1 MTLEVISQ
9 EKRRRTMS
17 QQTILVIG
25 DTDTVGAPV
34 ARQLSEDGHPARL
47 LVRDPARAADKL
59 CCGFEYIQGSFEE
72 RETVK
77 QALSGCTG
85 VHISLQA
92 GSNPADIERVEHH
105 GTLSVIEL
113 AANAPLAHL
122 TYVSGMFVGAE
133 VGAAVLDDHAKR
145 SVEQTLQQS
154 GISFT
159 IFKPTYFMD
168 TLPKQ
173 LQGKR
178 AMILGKQPHPLH
190 LVAASDFGRMASRA
204 FQVPEAAN
212 KIFYIQGPEALTMAE
227 ALQLY
232 CSILEPETRV
242 TTIPLSLMSV
252 VDTLFL
258 GKKMRRTLQ
267 IMQVLQR
274 YGEFGDPSEANRILG
289 APTTTLR
296 AWCEQQRALRSRESH
311 ISA

>member
-1 MTLEVISQ
+1 MG
-9 EKRRRTMS
+9 

-25 DTDTVGAPV
+25 ATGTVGAPV
-34 ARQLSEDGHPARL
+34 ARHLREDGYDVRL
-47 LVRDPARAADKL
+47 LVRDPKRAAAQFGS
-59 CCGFEYIQGSFEE
+59 GFEYIQGSVEE

-77 QALSGCTG
+77 QALNGCTG

-92 GSNPADIERVEHH
+92 GSHPADIERVEHL
-105 GTLSVIEL
+105 GTLRVIEL
-113 AANAPLAHL
+113 AAQQQLAHL

-133 VGAAVLDDHAKR
+133 VGSAVLDDHAKR
-145 SVEQTLQQS
+145 NVEQALQQS
-154 GISFT
+154 GIPST

-178 AMILGKQPHPLH
+178 AMILGTQPHPLH
-190 LVAASDFGRMASRA
+190 LVAASDFGRMVSRA
-204 FQVPEAAN
+204 FQEPEAAN

-227 ALQLY
+227 ALRLY
-232 CSILEPETRV
+232 CTMLEPEKQV
-242 TTIPLSLMSV
+242 TMMPLWLMSV

-258 GKKMRRTLQ
+258 GRKMRRTLQ

-289 APTTTLR
+289 APTTTLQ
-296 AWCEQQRALRSRESH
+296 AWCEQQRTLRSRGSN

>member
-1 MTLEVISQ
+1 
-9 EKRRRTMS
+9 MS
-17 QQTILVIG
+17 QSTILVIG
-25 DTDTVGAPV
+25 ATGTVGAPV
-34 ARQLSEDGHPARL
+34 ARQLREDGHHVRL
-47 LVRDPARAADKL
+47 LVRDPTRAAAQFGS
-59 CCGFEYIQGSFEE
+59 GFEYIQGSVEE

-92 GSNPADIERVEHH
+92 GSNPADIERVEHL
-105 GTLSVIEL
+105 GTLRVIEL

-133 VGAAVLDDHAKR
+133 VGSAVLDDHAKR
-145 SVEQTLQQS
+145 RVEQALQQS
-154 GISFT
+154 GIPST

-190 LVAASDFGRMASRA
+190 LVAASDFGRMVSRA

-212 KIFYIQGPEALTMAE
+212 KIFYIQGPEALTMGE
-227 ALQLY
+227 ALHLY
-232 CSILEPETRV
+232 CTILEPEKQV
-242 TTIPLSLMSV
+242 TTMPLWLMSM

-258 GKKMRRTLQ
+258 GRKMRRTLQ
-267 IMQVLQR
+267 IMQVLQH
-274 YGEFGDPSEANRILG
+274 YGEFGNPSEANRILG
-289 APTTTLR
+289 APKTTLR
-296 AWCEQQRALRSRESH
+296 AWCEQQRTFRSRESH
-311 ISA
+311 ISI

>member
-1 MTLEVISQ
+1 
-9 EKRRRTMS
+9 MS
-17 QQTILVIG
+17 QQTILVLG
-25 DTDTVGAPV
+25 ATGTVGAPV
-34 ARQLSEDGHPARL
+34 ARQLREDGYHVRL
-47 LVRDPARAADKL
+47 LVRDPKRAAAQFGS
-59 CCGFEYIQGSFEE
+59 GFQYIQGSVEE
-72 RETVK
+72 CETVK

-92 GSNPADIERVEHH
+92 GSNPADIERVEHL

-113 AANAPLAHL
+113 AANAHVAHL
-122 TYVSGMFVGAE
+122 TYVSGMFVGAD
-133 VGAAVLDDHAKR
+133 VGSAVLDDHAKR
-145 SVEQTLQQS
+145 SVEQALQQS
-154 GISFT
+154 GIPST

-168 TLPKQ
+168 TLPRQ

-190 LVAASDFGRMASRA
+190 LVAASDFGRMVSRA

-212 KIFYIQGPEALTMAE
+212 KIFYIQGPEALTMEE
-227 ALQLY
+227 ALRLY
-232 CSILEPETRV
+232 CTMLEPKTRV
-242 TTIPLSLMSV
+242 TTIPLWMMSM

-258 GKKMRRTLQ
+258 GKKMRRILQ

-274 YGEFGDPSEANRILG
+274 SGELGDPSEANRLLG
-289 APTTTLR
+289 APTTTFR